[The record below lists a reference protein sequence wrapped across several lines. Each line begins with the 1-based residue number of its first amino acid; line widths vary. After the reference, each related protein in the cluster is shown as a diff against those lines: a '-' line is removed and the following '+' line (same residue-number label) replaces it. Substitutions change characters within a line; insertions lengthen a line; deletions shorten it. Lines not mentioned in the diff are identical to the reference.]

1 MTCRARSPEGRIVCK
16 SIQNTSLTSPDTNYY
31 QIDQVRTHL
40 VTFGPVLDH
49 VSGPNPFDSC
59 VFSIQN
65 VSKNRPDGRTNEHTH
80 TWICIGSPHNKPFGQ
95 LQVYRVTFGGQKRRS
110 AESDSRGTVSY
121 PLRTTNISKIRIKSN
136 FDSLKRSCPFLKR
149 SRSSRFKKNK

>member
-49 VSGPNPFDSC
+49 VSRPNPFDSC
-59 VFSIQN
+59 VFAIQN
-65 VSKNRPDGRTNEHTH
+65 VSKNRPDERTDGRTHERTHTH
-80 TWICIGSPHNKPFGQ
+80 GFVYGPHTISPSGNNLTPHVVSEPVVFLSPPFGDE
-95 LQVYRVTFGGQKRRS
+95 GHS
-110 AESDSRGTVSY
+110 VSY
-121 PLRTTNISKIRIKSN
+121 PLIYWHRPPSPTPSAPIPMEACR
-136 FDSLKRSCPFLKR
+136 
-149 SRSSRFKKNK
+149 

>member
-40 VTFGPVLDH
+40 VTFGPVSDP
-49 VSGPNPFDSC
+49 VSGLNTFDSC

-65 VSKNRPDGRTNEHTH
+65 VSKNRPDERTDGRTDARTHTH
-80 TWICIGSPHNKPFGQ
+80 GFVYGPHTISPSGNNDLEGSNSIPVPTEKSSKDNGSQKELLIGRGDLRGYSFALKPRK
-95 LQVYRVTFGGQKRRS
+95 L
-110 AESDSRGTVSY
+110 
-121 PLRTTNISKIRIKSN
+121 
-136 FDSLKRSCPFLKR
+136 
-149 SRSSRFKKNK
+149 

>member
-65 VSKNRPDGRTNEHTH
+65 VSKNRPDERTDARTNEHTH
-80 TWICIGSPHNKPFGQ
+80 MD
-95 LQVYRVTFGGQKRRS
+95 LY
-110 AESDSRGTVSY
+110 TV
-121 PLRTTNISKIRIKSN
+121 PTQ
-136 FDSLKRSCPFLKR
+136 
-149 SRSSRFKKNK
+149 